1 MSKFPEYKHEK
12 SQEWFNRALA
22 AIPSGVYGHL
32 GPSEGLFLPI
42 TKWPLMSDHAKGTYF
57 WDVDGNKY
65 LDFMCAY
72 GPNVLGYCDDD
83 VDKAAMEQLKT
94 GNCTT
99 SPSYKMVECAELL
112 KDTVNCADWA
122 FFMKNGSDATTF
134 SVMCARAHTGKKK
147 MMFFKGYYHGDFQW
161 AQKID
166 YPGILPEEV
175 ENNIVVP
182 WFDMDAMQEA
192 YDACGG
198 DVAGLIAQPYD
209 HGNFFD
215 NVCATKEQ
223 WAKVRKFCDDHGMVL
238 IIDDVRTGFRL
249 DIAGSDHY
257 YGFKADL
264 ICFCKALA
272 NGYNMSAV
280 CGGEHMKNTASSVV
294 YTGSYWMSAEPFA
307 ACLAC
312 IPKMKK
318 LDTPKM
324 FREMGTKLTNG
335 FKEAGKQHGFNLVV
349 SGEPA
354 LFYLRI
360 ANDDSLMLHQ
370 EWIAACVSR
379 GLFLASHHNHFMN
392 AAVTDDDIKLAIDIA
407 EDAFSVVAKRHP
419 EMPGLIK

>member
-12 SQEWFNRALA
+12 SQEWFNRALD

-42 TKWPLMSDHAKGTYF
+42 TKWPLMSQKAKGTYF

-65 LDFMCAY
+65 LDLMCAY

-83 VDKAAMEQLKT
+83 VDAAAMEQLRI

-112 KDTVNCADWA
+112 KDTVASADWA

-147 MMFFKGYYHGDFQW
+147 MMFLKGYYHGDFQW

-166 YPGILPEEV
+166 YPGILPEDV
-175 ENNIVVP
+175 MHNIIVP
-182 WFDMDAMQEA
+182 WFDIEALKQA
-192 YDACGG
+192 YDECGG

-209 HGNFFD
+209 HGNFKD
-215 NVCATKEQ
+215 NECATKEYWQ
-223 WAKVRKFCDDHGMVL
+223 QVRKFCDERGIVL
-238 IIDDVRTGFRL
+238 IFDDVRAGFRL

-257 YGFKADL
+257 YGIKADL

-280 CGGEHMKNTASSVV
+280 CGGEHMKATASSVT

-318 LDTPKM
+318 LDIPTL
-324 FREMGTKLTNG
+324 FRKVGTQLTEG
-335 FKEAGKQHGFNLVV
+335 LVAAGL
-349 SGEPA
+349 
-354 LFYLRI
+354 
-360 ANDDSLMLHQ
+360 
-370 EWIAACVSR
+370 
-379 GLFLASHHNHFMN
+379 
-392 AAVTDDDIKLAIDIA
+392 
-407 EDAFSVVAKRHP
+407 
-419 EMPGLIK
+419 

>member
-1 MSKFPEYKHEK
+1 MSKYPEYKHEK

-42 TKWPLMSDHAKGTYF
+42 TKWPLLGDHAKGTYF

-83 VDKAAMEQLKT
+83 VDAAAMEQLKI

-112 KDTVNCADWA
+112 KDTVAMADWA

-161 AQKID
+161 AQKAD

-182 WFDMDAMQEA
+182 WFDMEAMQQA

-215 NVCATKEQ
+215 NVTATKEQ
-223 WAKVRKFCDDHGMVL
+223 WAAVRKFCDDHGMVL

-249 DIAGSDHY
+249 DIQGSDHY

-280 CGGEHMKNTASSVV
+280 CGQEHMKNTASSVV

-307 ACLAC
+307 
-312 IPKMKK
+312 
-318 LDTPKM
+318 
-324 FREMGTKLTNG
+324 
-335 FKEAGKQHGFNLVV
+335 GFNLVV

-370 EWIAACVSR
+370 EWIAECVSR
-379 GLFLASHHNHFMN
+379 GLFLASHHNHFIN
-392 AAVTDDDIKLAIDIA
+392 AAVTDDDIKLAVDIA
-407 EDAFSVVAKRHP
+407 EDAFGVVAANHP
-419 EMPGLIK
+419 ELGLIK